1 MLNRVKHYH
10 KPSGGREAR
19 IIPAW
24 DKLIKCI
31 ATLNGLESI
40 PDKHDRYLLDNGIR
54 NRIPSSGGRSV
65 KAIEQFMLD
74 WLNQASARET
84 LTSRLQSNSLLSD
97 IYLLVGKPKKDGSV
111 SVSLATRKGF
121 IVVSFDKDRFEH

>member
-1 MLNRVKHYH
+1 MLNRVKHIN

-31 ATLNGLESI
+31 TTLSNAASI
-40 PDKHDRYLLDNGIR
+40 PDKHDRYLLDKGIR
-54 NRIPSSGGRSV
+54 TRIPSSGGRAV
-65 KAIEQFMLD
+65 KAIEEFMLD
-74 WLNQASARET
+74 WLNQAATRET
-84 LTSRLQSNSLLSD
+84 LTSRLQTNPLLSD
-97 IYLLVGKPKKDGSV
+97 VYLLVGKPKKDGSV

-121 IVVSFDKDRFEH
+121 IVVSFNKDRFEP